1 MEACAGRFHFLDFWY
16 RSALDGSR
24 RNVRSKFGSGQP
36 LLGSVFKV
44 YDGKIT
50 VVEISTV
57 FGEDPEFWTVAVL
70 GSDQHF
76 MPGDFE
82 IIAPI
87 EPPAAFP
94 IRHAAE

>member
-1 MEACAGRFHFLDFWY
+1 MFVASLVPGNLYWA
-16 RSALDGSR
+16 RSL
-24 RNVRSKFGSGQP
+24 KYF
-36 LLGSVFKV
+36 
-44 YDGKIT
+44 DGKIT

-82 IIAPI
+82 IFAPV
-87 EPPAAFP
+87 EPPVAFP
-94 IRHAAE
+94 MRHAAE

>member
-1 MEACAGRFHFLDFWY
+1 MFVASLVPGNLYWA
-16 RSALDGSR
+16 RSL
-24 RNVRSKFGSGQP
+24 K
-36 LLGSVFKV
+36 
-44 YDGKIT
+44 YIDGKIT